1 MTRPETDLFATAE
14 TEIRGGDFPKAIGRL
29 RGALPSLPADQA
41 RRAHRLIGLAYY
53 FQRKYAEALPA
64 FREAAEGTEVPED
77 LFNVAMTQLKLGQLD
92 EAEATWQA
100 CFDLS
105 YKHQQAPETTTFFEK
120 KALFA
125 GELLEAG
132 RPAPLAIDLLERQL
146 LPFFT
151 NYHVTDPSFW
161 AMRGVPALEIVLKL
175 LRRAYKESGRA
186 ESEWAE
192 LCHRV
197 ADEVD
202 AEGAELCRAWGA
214 YD

>member
-1 MTRPETDLFATAE
+1 MTQPSPDLFATAE
-14 TEIRGGDFPKAIGRL
+14 AEIRGGDYARAIGRL
-29 RGALPSLPADQA
+29 QGAIPALAPAEQ
-41 RRAHRLIGLAYY
+41 RRAHRLAGLAQY
-53 FQRKYAEALPA
+53 FQRKFAEALPHFLA
-64 FREAAEGTEVPED
+64 AAEGTEIPED
-77 LFNVAMTQLKLGQLD
+77 LFNVAMTQARLGKLD
-92 EAEATWQA
+92 EAEASWQA

-132 RPAPLAIDLLERQL
+132 RPGGLAIDLLERQL

-175 LRRAYKESGRA
+175 LRRAYKDSGRREA
-186 ESEWAE
+186 DWAE

-202 AEGAELCRAWGA
+202 SEGADLCRAYA
-214 YD
+214 SYE